1 MTFTGGDFW
10 KHPENFTL
18 TVKNIS
24 AQPIASF
31 VLMSEFRLAPRDLRR
46 PFSAEWSSAKP
57 ILPGEE
63 QTLER
68 PGIRASSA
76 QAVLGWVLF
85 PAAVKYADGTTW
97 RAQSEGECFSVLWRE
112 QQHPDLPVLPPRQ
125 IEMNS
130 D

>member
-1 MTFTGGDFW
+1 LTFTGGDFW
-10 KHPENFTL
+10 QHAENFTL

-24 AQPIASF
+24 AKPIASF
-31 VLMSEFRLAPRDLRR
+31 VLMSEFFLAPQDLRR
-46 PFSAEWSSAKP
+46 PFNAEWSSAKP

-68 PGIRASSA
+68 PGIRAASA
-76 QAVLGWVLF
+76 QAVLGWVFF
-85 PAAVKYADGTTW
+85 PASVKFADGTTW
-97 RAQSEGECFSVLWRE
+97 HAPSEGECFSVLRRE